1 MDRASILGDAIEYLK
16 ELLQRINDL
25 HNELESTP
33 AGSSLTPA
41 GSSLTPASSF
51 HPLTPTPPALPSR
64 IKEELCPSSLPSPN
78 GQPAR
83 VMFFVVQCLNFPFFL
98 HVHSNSPCSLVS
110 LSLCVSQNVC
120 LSVCVSVFSVCVSL
134 SVCMSCLV

>member
-41 GSSLTPASSF
+41 SSF
-51 HPLTPTPPALPSR
+51 HPLTPTPSSLPGR

-83 VMFFVVQCLNFPFFL
+83 VMLFVCPMLELVLLLRYLLKITLLSYFVFL
-98 HVHSNSPCSLVS
+98 KLEIV
-110 LSLCVSQNVC
+110 VC
-120 LSVCVSVFSVCVSL
+120 ILTFDS
-134 SVCMSCLV
+134 

>member
-33 AGSSLTPA
+33 VGSSLTPV
-41 GSSLTPASSF
+41 SSF
-51 HPLTPTPPALPSR
+51 HPLTPTPPTLPCR

-83 VMFFVVQCLNFPFFL
+83 VMFFCSPMLELPLLPGICILKSTLLPCFL
-98 HVHSNSPCSLVS
+98 FLLITRNK
-110 LSLCVSQNVC
+110 
-120 LSVCVSVFSVCVSL
+120 
-134 SVCMSCLV
+134 SCLKELICTYCMA